1 MDFYAGGNKD
11 YIAHLC
17 STADVLCVQEAK
29 DFVLR
34 DLVPDGW
41 TAYQDT
47 SSDAKQGAGIAVAS
61 TVKVDKWGLVKG
73 CDAPQ
78 GGGMLPRWI
87 VWAEARWEE
96 GGVFTPISAHEPPG
110 RYDHLQ
116 PGFTNNLQ
124 KVANSHPDPTIGVD
138 ANMPINTL
146 ANQLGSGYKAVGEGI
161 IGILAKTPLT
171 DVEIDKTGMADNQTD
186 HPAVA
191 ASKG

>member
-11 YIAHLC
+11 YIRHLC

-29 DFVLR
+29 DFVLA
-34 DLVPDGW
+34 DMVPDGW
-41 TAYQDT
+41 EAYQDT
-47 SSDAKQGAGIAVAS
+47 SSDAKQGSGIAVAS
-61 TVKVDKWGLVKG
+61 SVQVDKWGLVKG

-87 VWAEARWEE
+87 VWAEARWEDT
-96 GGVFTPISAHEPPG
+96 GVFTPISAHEPPG
-110 RYDHLQ
+110 RYSELQ

-124 KVANSHPDPTIGVD
+124 KVGNSHPDPVIGCD

-146 ANQLGSGYKAVGEGI
+146 AKQLGSAYKAVGEGI
-161 IGILAKTPLT
+161 IGLLSKSPLT
-171 DVEIDKTGMADNQTD
+171 DVTVDKTGITDNQTD

-191 ASKG
+191 ATKG